1 MGETE
6 KLFLLLIEYLLY
18 ITTKILKKY
27 FLLTSTTHSKK
38 FLKSTFLK
46 FLHIQYYFSLW
57 YMVIF
62 LNSLVLFTLT
72 FLSVTSSFSQRG
84 VIMVV
89 VSVQGKQI
97 H

>member
-27 FLLTSTTHSKK
+27 FLLTSTTHSKN

-57 YMVIF
+57 YMVF

>member
-38 FLKSTFLK
+38 FLKSTFLIISTYSILLFTLVHITTKILKKYFLLTSTTHSKK
-46 FLHIQYYFSLW
+46 FLKSTFLKFPHIQYYFSL
-57 YMVIF
+57 
-62 LNSLVLFTLT
+62 
-72 FLSVTSSFSQRG
+72 
-84 VIMVV
+84 
-89 VSVQGKQI
+89 
-97 H
+97 

>member
-38 FLKSTFLK
+38 ILKSPFLK
-46 FLHIQYYFSLW
+46 FPHIQYYFSL
-57 YMVIF
+57 
-62 LNSLVLFTLT
+62 
-72 FLSVTSSFSQRG
+72 
-84 VIMVV
+84 
-89 VSVQGKQI
+89 
-97 H
+97 